1 MYDHTVD
8 QKGYKWSG
16 KSLLKNL
23 EINFLPEHVKQ
34 NKEKYL
40 DWLD

>member
-16 KSLLKNL
+16 KSTLQKIEL
-23 EINFLPEHVKQ
+23 NFLPDYISK
-34 NKEKYL
+34 NISKYK
-40 DWLD
+40 DWID

>member
-16 KSLLKNL
+16 KSILQNL
-23 EINFLPEHVKQ
+23 DISELPTHVQLNPK
-34 NKEKYL
+34 KYL

>member
-16 KSLLKNL
+16 KSILKRIEL
-23 EINFLPEHVKQ
+23 SILPDYISK
-34 NKEKYL
+34 NIDKYK
-40 DWLD
+40 DWID